1 MSKGNSKISNGVNNK
16 NIIIIGP
23 QGSGKGT
30 QADIISAKFN
40 IPHISTGDIF
50 RQNIKKKTKL
60 GEEIKSFTEQGHL
73 VPDEITNAVIKKRL
87 EQKDCQKGFVLD
99 GFPRNLEQANFLDS
113 ITNISLVL
121 EIWISD
127 KESIKRISGRRTCPK
142 CGKIYHLDF
151 NPSKKKNICDEC
163 GEKLIIRADDK
174 PKAIAKRLKIYHN
187 ETSPL
192 VSYYKKKKIHAKI
205 NGAPAITKV
214 TREIMKVLE

>member
-1 MSKGNSKISNGVNNK
+1 MKNK

-30 QADIISAKFN
+30 QADIISAEFN

-60 GEEIKSFTEQGHL
+60 GEKIKSFTEQGHL
-73 VPDEITNAVIKKRL
+73 VPDKITNAVIKKRL
-87 EQKDCQKGFVLD
+87 AQKDCQKGFVLD

-142 CGKIYHLDF
+142 CGKIYHLVF
-151 NPSKKKNICDEC
+151 KPSKKKNVCDED
-163 GEKLIIRADDK
+163 GEKLIIRNDDK
-174 PKAIAKRLKIYHN
+174 PKAIAKRLKIYHG

-192 VSYYKKKKIHAKI
+192 VNYYKKRKIHIKVD
-205 NGAPAITKV
+205 GTPAIPKV
-214 TREIMKVLE
+214 TEKIMEILGKK